1 MAASFS
7 EFDPLVRVG
16 LIDRDDFRHF
26 RITAEAAL
34 EHLAIQTRLEL
45 GLQPGSVVTRDHD
58 SDCARITAK
67 SQLSSSRNRRGAC
80 ATKKSAV
87 SGLAHGE
94 VTLTRFFAA
103 GTATKCVRN
112 RAIIW

>member
-16 LIDRDDFRHF
+16 LIDRDDIAF

-34 EHLAIQTRLEL
+34 EHLPIQTRVQLR
-45 GLQPGSVVTRDHD
+45 LQPGSVVTRGHD

-67 SQLSSSRNRRGAC
+67 SQLSSSRSKRGAC

-87 SGLAHGE
+87 SGLAHGK
-94 VTLTRFFAA
+94 VILPRIISLP
-103 GTATKCVRN
+103 GT
-112 RAIIW
+112 